1 MRSHT
6 KGSDDNMSEYIEKA
20 EKLTLPVLP
29 LREAVAFPGIPISFE
44 IGDECGRAAID
55 AANSADRLCLI
66 VCAKVTTDSEV
77 KPADLYRT
85 GTVARLRQTAKTSGG
100 VRIICEGLSRAT
112 VTEYRKTGKLIDA
125 DALSRT
131 VEIADNGGIKGEA
144 YMREALDIFDKIV
157 GFMPNVTS
165 DIKLAAHGVTSP
177 GLLADFIAS
186 AVLVK
191 YTDKQEVLD
200 EYEPLAR
207 IFKLIRILNR
217 ECELLECEQDIHRK
231 VRDNIARSQRDYY
244 LREQM
249 KVIEDELGG
258 GDDPDDYAEK
268 INKAHLPDKVREK
281 LLKENERLS
290 RTPFGSAEATVL
302 RSYLDTCLEIPWNT
316 RTRDR
321 VNVAAAKKI
330 LDADHEWLDK
340 VKTRILEFLAV
351 KQLNPDLKNQIIC
364 LVGPPGTGKTS
375 IAASVAHAMNR
386 KYVRVSLGGVRDEAD
401 IRGHRKTYV
410 AAMPGRIIDALI
422 KAKVKNPLI
431 LLDEVDKLTSDAHG
445 DPASALLE
453 VLDPEQNKTFRDHFV
468 ELPFDLSEC
477 LFITTANTLETV
489 PRPLIDRMEVIELS
503 SYTRR
508 EKLAIAKDHLI
519 PKQIKRHGLTRRTLR
534 LTDEAI
540 YEVIDCYTRE
550 AGVRNLERTI
560 AELCRKAAKKIVDS
574 DGKLKSVT
582 IDKGDVASYLG
593 ARKIMPEKI
602 DDEDLVGV
610 VNGLAY
616 TEDGGDML
624 KVEAAVLDGTG
635 KLELTGKLG
644 DVMKESAETALSYV
658 RQVAR
663 EYGIPT
669 DFYKTKDIHIH
680 VPEGAVP
687 KDGPSAGVTMVT
699 ALVSALAHIPVAHDV
714 AMTGEVTLT
723 GRVLPIGGLREK
735 TMAAYAAGVGTVL
748 IPKANTGDLDEIDPE
763 ARAALRFI
771 PISNV
776 REVLDNALRRN
787 AVPITV
793 NDTAKK
799 STGETLVVIPPLCE
813 RPVQGVT
820 ADGAQ
825 SQ

>member
-1 MRSHT
+1 
-6 KGSDDNMSEYIEKA
+6 MSEYIEKA

-44 IGDECGRAAID
+44 INDDIGRAAVD

-66 VCAKVTTDSEV
+66 VCAKNTSDSEV
-77 KPADLYRT
+77 KASDLYRV
-85 GTVARLRQTAKTSGG
+85 GTVARLRQTAKSSSG

-112 VTEYRKTGKLIDA
+112 VSEYRKTGKLIEA

-131 VEIADNGGIKGEA
+131 VELADDGGMRGEA
-144 YMREALDIFDKIV
+144 YVREALEIFDKIV
-157 GFMPNVTS
+157 GYIPSVTT
-165 DIKLAAHGVTSP
+165 DIKLAAHGIKSP
-177 GLLADFIAS
+177 SLLADFIAS
-186 AVLVK
+186 SILVK
-191 YTDKQEVLD
+191 YTHKQEVL
-200 EYEPLAR
+200 EEFEPLPR
-207 IFKLIRILNR
+207 IFKLIRILND
-217 ECELLECEQDIHRK
+217 ECDLLECEQDIHRK
-231 VRDNIARSQRDYY
+231 VREGIARNQRDYY

-258 GDDPDDYAEK
+258 GEDPDDYAER
-268 INKAHLPDKVREK
+268 IQKAKLPDEVREK

-302 RSYLDTCLEIPWNT
+302 RSYLDTCLEIPWNAS
-316 RTRDR
+316 TRDR
-321 VNVAAAKKI
+321 VSVSTAQKV
-330 LDADHEWLDK
+330 LDADHEGLDK

-375 IAASVAHAMNR
+375 VAASIAHAMNR

-431 LLDEVDKLTSDAHG
+431 LLDEVDKLTADAHG

-453 VLDPEQNKTFRDHFV
+453 VLDPEQNKSFRDHFV

-508 EKLAIAKDHLI
+508 EKLAIAKNHLI
-519 PKQIKRHGLTRRTLR
+519 PKQLKRHGLNRRALK

-550 AGVRNLERTI
+550 AGVRNLERTV
-560 AELCRKAAKKIVDS
+560 AELCRKAAKRMVDS
-574 DGKLKSVT
+574 EGKLKSIT
-582 IDKGDVASYLG
+582 IDKNDVASYLG
-593 ARKIMPEKI
+593 ARKLTPEKI

-616 TEDGGDML
+616 TEDGGDLL
-624 KVEAAVLDGTG
+624 KIEAAVLDGTG

-644 DVMKESAETALSYV
+644 DVMKESAEAALSFV
-658 RQVAR
+658 RQVAP
-663 EYGIPT
+663 EYGINT

-687 KDGPSAGVTMVT
+687 KDGPSAGVTLTT
-699 ALVSALAHIPVAHDV
+699 ALVSALSGTPVRRDV
-714 AMTGEVTLT
+714 AMTGEITLR
-723 GRVLPIGGLREK
+723 GKVLAIGGLKEK
-735 TMAAYAAGVGTVL
+735 TMAAYRAGITTVCIPKDNVPDIEEIDEKVKENIKFVPAEDISTVL
-748 IPKANTGDLDEIDPE
+748 ETALVLPNCSVKTKTDKELSPKAVKKTEIKKKP
-763 ARAALRFI
+763 
-771 PISNV
+771 
-776 REVLDNALRRN
+776 VLNA
-787 AVPITV
+787 
-793 NDTAKK
+793 
-799 STGETLVVIPPLCE
+799 
-813 RPVQGVT
+813 
-820 ADGAQ
+820 
-825 SQ
+825 

>member
-1 MRSHT
+1 
-6 KGSDDNMSEYIEKA
+6 MSEYIEKA

-44 IGDECGRAAID
+44 INDDIGRAAVD

-66 VCAKVTTDSEV
+66 VCAKNTSDSEV
-77 KPADLYRT
+77 KASDLYRV
-85 GTVARLRQTAKTSGG
+85 GTVARLRQTAKSSSG

-112 VTEYRKTGKLIDA
+112 VSEYRKTGKLIEA

-131 VEIADNGGIKGEA
+131 VELADDGGIRGEA
-144 YMREALDIFDKIV
+144 YVREALEIFDKIV
-157 GFMPNVTS
+157 GYIPSVTT
-165 DIKLAAHGVTSP
+165 DIKLAAHGIKSP
-177 GLLADFIAS
+177 SLLADFIAS
-186 AVLVK
+186 SILVK
-191 YTDKQEVLD
+191 YTHKQEVL
-200 EYEPLAR
+200 EEFEPLPR
-207 IFKLIRILNR
+207 IFKLIRILND
-217 ECELLECEQDIHRK
+217 ECDLLECEQDIHRK
-231 VRDNIARSQRDYY
+231 VREGIARNQRDYY

-258 GDDPDDYAEK
+258 GEDPDDYAER
-268 INKAHLPDKVREK
+268 IQKAKLPDEVREK

-302 RSYLDTCLEIPWNT
+302 RSYLDTCLEIPWNA

-321 VNVAAAKKI
+321 VSVSAAQKV
-330 LDADHEWLDK
+330 LDADHEGLDK

-375 IAASVAHAMNR
+375 VAASIAHAMNR

-431 LLDEVDKLTSDAHG
+431 LLDEVDKLTADAHG

-453 VLDPEQNKTFRDHFV
+453 VLDPEQNKSFRDHFV

-508 EKLAIAKDHLI
+508 EKLAIAKNHLI
-519 PKQIKRHGLTRRTLR
+519 PKQLKRHGLNRRALK

-550 AGVRNLERTI
+550 AGVRNLERTV
-560 AELCRKAAKKIVDS
+560 AELCRKAAKRMVDS
-574 DGKLKSVT
+574 EGKLKSIT
-582 IDKGDVASYLG
+582 IDKNDVASYLG
-593 ARKIMPEKI
+593 ARKLMPEKI

-616 TEDGGDML
+616 TEDGGDLL
-624 KVEAAVLDGTG
+624 KIEAAVLDGTG

-644 DVMKESAETALSYV
+644 DVMKESAEAALSFV
-658 RQVAR
+658 RQVAP
-663 EYGIPT
+663 EYGINT

-699 ALVSALAHIPVAHDV
+699 ALVSALSKTPVAHDI

-735 TMAAYAAGVGTVL
+735 TMAAYSAGVHTVL
-748 IPKANTGDLDEIDPE
+748 IPKANVGDLDEIDPE
-763 ARAALRFI
+763 ARAALEFI
-771 PISNV
+771 PVSNV
-776 REVLDNALRRN
+776 KEVLGNALVRPMP
-787 AVPITV
+787 AVEPAKTV
-793 NDTAKK
+793 IGATIPA
-799 STGETLVVIPPLCE
+799 SATPAVVITTINEHPM
-813 RPVQGVT
+813 QGVN
-820 ADGAQ
+820 ADGA
-825 SQ
+825 

>member
-1 MRSHT
+1 
-6 KGSDDNMSEYIEKA
+6 MSEYIEKA

-44 IGDECGRAAID
+44 INDDIGRAAVD

-66 VCAKVTTDSEV
+66 VCAKNTSDSEV
-77 KPADLYRT
+77 KASDLYRV
-85 GTVARLRQTAKTSGG
+85 GTVARLRQTAKSSSG

-112 VTEYRKTGKLIDA
+112 VSEYRKTGKLIEA

-131 VEIADNGGIKGEA
+131 VELADDGGIRGEA
-144 YMREALDIFDKIV
+144 YVREALEIFDKIV
-157 GFMPNVTS
+157 GYIPSVTT
-165 DIKLAAHGVTSP
+165 DIKLAAHGIKSP
-177 GLLADFIAS
+177 SLLADFIAS
-186 AVLVK
+186 SILVK
-191 YTDKQEVLD
+191 YTHKQEVL
-200 EYEPLAR
+200 EEFEPLPR
-207 IFKLIRILNR
+207 IFKLIRILND
-217 ECELLECEQDIHRK
+217 ECDLLECEQDIHRK
-231 VRDNIARSQRDYY
+231 VREGIARNQRDYY

-258 GDDPDDYAEK
+258 GEDPDDYAER
-268 INKAHLPDKVREK
+268 IQKAKLPDEVREK

-302 RSYLDTCLEIPWNT
+302 RSYLDTCLEIPWNA

-321 VNVAAAKKI
+321 VSVSAAQKV
-330 LDADHEWLDK
+330 LDADHEGLDK

-375 IAASVAHAMNR
+375 VAASIAHAMNR

-431 LLDEVDKLTSDAHG
+431 LLDEVDKLTADAHG

-453 VLDPEQNKTFRDHFV
+453 VLDPEQNKSFRDHFV

-508 EKLAIAKDHLI
+508 EKLAIAKNHLI
-519 PKQIKRHGLTRRTLR
+519 PKQLKRHGLNRRALK

-550 AGVRNLERTI
+550 AGVRNLERTV
-560 AELCRKAAKKIVDS
+560 AELCRKAAKRMVDS
-574 DGKLKSVT
+574 EGKLRSIT
-582 IDKGDVASYLG
+582 IDKNDVASYLG
-593 ARKIMPEKI
+593 ARKLTPEKI

-616 TEDGGDML
+616 TEDGGDLL
-624 KVEAAVLDGTG
+624 KIEAAVLDGTG

-644 DVMKESAETALSYV
+644 DVMKESAEAALSFV
-658 RQVAR
+658 RQVAP
-663 EYGIPT
+663 EYGINT

-699 ALVSALAHIPVAHDV
+699 ALVSALSKTPVAHDI

-735 TMAAYAAGVGTVL
+735 TMAAYSAGVHTVL
-748 IPKANTGDLDEIDPE
+748 IPKANVGDLDEIDPE
-763 ARAALRFI
+763 ARAALEFI
-771 PISNV
+771 PVSNV
-776 REVLDNALRRN
+776 KEVLGNALVRPLP
-787 AVPITV
+787 AVEPAKTV
-793 NDTAKK
+793 IGATIPA
-799 STGETLVVIPPLCE
+799 SATPAVVITTINEHPM
-813 RPVQGVT
+813 QGVN
-820 ADGAQ
+820 ADGA
-825 SQ
+825 

>member
-1 MRSHT
+1 MP
-6 KGSDDNMSEYIEKA
+6 EYIEKA

-44 IGDECGRAAID
+44 VTDEAALACID
-55 AANSADRLCLI
+55 AANAADRLCLI
-66 VCAKVTTDSEV
+66 VCVKKTGDGEITPGGLYKV
-77 KPADLYRT
+77 
-85 GTVARLRQTAKTSGG
+85 GTVARLRQTARSGG
-100 VRIICEGLSRAT
+100 TVRVICEGTSRAK

-125 DALSRT
+125 DVLARSVDL
-131 VEIADNGGIKGEA
+131 ADNGGIHGEA
-144 YMREALDIFDKIV
+144 YIREAIEVFDKIV
-157 GFMPNVTS
+157 DLMPNVTN
-165 DIKLAAHGVTSP
+165 DVKLTAHGIESP
-177 GLLADFIAS
+177 ALLADFIAS

-191 YTDKQEVLD
+191 YTDKQAILD
-200 EYEPLAR
+200 EFDPFAR
-207 IFKLIRILNR
+207 IHRLIGILNR
-217 ECELLECEQDIHRK
+217 ECELLECEQKIHQR
-231 VRDNIARSQRDYY
+231 VRENISRNQRDYY

-249 KVIEDELGG
+249 RVIEDELGG
-258 GDDPDDYAEK
+258 GDDPDDYADRIER
-268 INKAHLPDKVREK
+268 AHLPDEVKEK
-281 LLKENERLS
+281 LQRENERLS

-302 RSYLDTCLEIPWNT
+302 RSYLDTCLDIPWNAK
-316 RTRDR
+316 TRDR
-321 VNVAAAKKI
+321 VNVDAAKKI
-330 LDADHEWLDK
+330 LDADHEGLDK

-351 KQLNPDLKNQIIC
+351 KQLNPELKNQIIC

-375 IAASVAHAMNR
+375 VAASIAHAMNR

-410 AAMPGRIIDALI
+410 AAMPGRIIDAVI
-422 KAKVKNPLI
+422 KAGVRNPLI

-453 VLDPEQNKTFRDHFV
+453 VLDPEQNKSFRDHFV

-477 LFITTANTLETV
+477 LFITTANTLDTV

-508 EKLAIAKDHLI
+508 EKLAITRDHLI
-519 PKQIKRHGLTRRTLR
+519 PKQLRRHGLTKRQLK

-560 AELCRKAAKKIVDS
+560 AELCRKAAKRIVDS
-574 DGKLKSVT
+574 DGKVKSVSLDRAD
-582 IDKGDVASYLG
+582 IGEFLG
-593 ARKIMPEKI
+593 ARKLIPEHI

-616 TEDGGDML
+616 TEDGGDLL

-644 DVMKESAETALSYV
+644 DVMKESAETALSFV
-658 RQVAR
+658 RRVSSD
-663 EYGIPT
+663 YGISS

-699 ALVSALAHIPVAHDV
+699 ALVSALSGTPVANDV

-735 TMAAYAAGVGTVL
+735 TMAAYAAGVHTVL
-748 IPKANTGDLDEIDPE
+748 IPKANLGDLDEIDPE
-763 ARAALRFI
+763 ARAALKFI
-771 PISNV
+771 PVSNV
-776 REVLDNALRRN
+776 KEVLDRALRS
-787 AVPITV
+787 PLTTV
-793 NDTAKK
+793 GGIGVHSADLTTAKQA
-799 STGETLVVIPPLCE
+799 TAMPIPPSNENPCK
-813 RPVQGVT
+813 GAT
-820 ADGAQ
+820 IDAAQ
-825 SQ
+825 S

>member
-1 MRSHT
+1 MP
-6 KGSDDNMSEYIEKA
+6 EYIEKA
-20 EKLTLPVLP
+20 EKLTLPVIP
-29 LREAVAFPGIPISFE
+29 LREAVAFPGIPISFD
-44 IGDECGRAAID
+44 INDEVSNAAID
-55 AANSADRLCLI
+55 AANTGSRLCLI
-66 VCAKVTTDSEV
+66 VCAKKTSDDEI
-77 KPADLYRT
+77 KGAGLYNV
-85 GTVARLRQTAKTSGG
+85 GTVARLRQTAKSGNTIR
-100 VRIICEGLSRAT
+100 VICEGLSRAK
-112 VTEYRKTGKLIDA
+112 VSEYRQTGKLIEA
-125 DALSRT
+125 DVLSRT
-131 VEIADNGGIKGEA
+131 VELTDDGGIRGEA
-144 YMREALDIFDKIV
+144 FVREALDIFDKIV
-157 GFMPNVTS
+157 GYMPNVTS
-165 DIKLAAHGVTSP
+165 DIKLAAHGITAP

-191 YTDKQEVLD
+191 YTDKQDVL
-200 EYEPLAR
+200 EEFEPLQR
-207 IFKLIRILNR
+207 MFKLIKILNR
-217 ECELLECEQDIHRK
+217 ECELLECEQNIHRR
-231 VRDNIARSQRDYY
+231 VRDSISRNQRDYY

-258 GDDPDDYAEK
+258 GEDPDDYAER
-268 INKAHLPDKVREK
+268 INKAHLPAEVQEK

-302 RSYLDTCLEIPWNT
+302 RSYLDICLDIPWNA

-321 VNVAAAKKI
+321 VNVEAAKKV
-330 LDADHEWLDK
+330 LDADHEGLEK
-340 VKTRILEFLAV
+340 IKTRILEFLAV
-351 KQLNPDLKNQIIC
+351 KQLNPELKNQIIC

-375 IAASVAHAMNR
+375 VAASIAHAMNR

-431 LLDEVDKLTSDAHG
+431 LLDEIDKLTADAHG
-445 DPASALLE
+445 DPSSALLE

-503 SYTRR
+503 GYTRR
-508 EKLAIAKDHLI
+508 EKLAIAKNHLI
-519 PKQIKRHGLTRRTLR
+519 PKQLKRHGLTRRSLK
-534 LTDEAI
+534 LTDEALFEI
-540 YEVIDCYTRE
+540 IDCYTRE
-550 AGVRNLERTI
+550 AGVRNLERTV
-560 AELCRKAAKKIVDS
+560 AELCRKAAKKMVDS
-574 DGKLKSVT
+574 GGALKSVT
-582 IDKGDVASYLG
+582 INKGDVASYLG
-593 ARKIMPEKI
+593 ARKLIPERI
-602 DDEDLVGV
+602 DDEDMIGV

-616 TEDGGDML
+616 TEDGGDLL

-644 DVMKESAETALSYV
+644 DVMKESAEAALSFV
-658 RQVAR
+658 RQVAPQ
-663 EYGIPT
+663 YGIGT

-699 ALVSALAHIPVAHDV
+699 ALVSALSHTPVVHDI

-735 TMAAYAAGVGTVL
+735 TMAAYAAGVHTVL
-748 IPKANTGDLDEIDPE
+748 IPKANLGDLDDIDPE

-771 PISNV
+771 PVSNV
-776 REVLDNALRRN
+776 REVLSEALRT
-787 AVPITV
+787 ADAGTATV
-793 NDTAKK
+793 KHTADTAPQ
-799 STGETLVVIPPLCE
+799 VMVIPPASGNLIH
-813 RPVQGVT
+813 GVN
-820 ADGAQ
+820 ADGA
-825 SQ
+825 

>member
-1 MRSHT
+1 
-6 KGSDDNMSEYIEKA
+6 MSEYIEKA

-44 IGDECGRAAID
+44 INDDIGRAAVD

-66 VCAKVTTDSEV
+66 VCAKNTSDSEV
-77 KPADLYRT
+77 KASDLYRV
-85 GTVARLRQTAKTSGG
+85 GTVARLRQTAKSSSG

-112 VTEYRKTGKLIDA
+112 VSEYRKTGKLIEA

-131 VEIADNGGIKGEA
+131 VELADDGGIRGEA
-144 YMREALDIFDKIV
+144 YVREALEIFDKIV
-157 GFMPNVTS
+157 GYIPSVTT
-165 DIKLAAHGVTSP
+165 DIKLAAHGIKSP
-177 GLLADFIAS
+177 SLLADFIAS
-186 AVLVK
+186 SILVK
-191 YTDKQEVLD
+191 YTHKQEVL
-200 EYEPLAR
+200 EEFEPLPR
-207 IFKLIRILNR
+207 IFKLIRILND
-217 ECELLECEQDIHRK
+217 ECDLLECEQDIHRK
-231 VRDNIARSQRDYY
+231 VREGIARNQRDYY

-258 GDDPDDYAEK
+258 GEDPDDYAER
-268 INKAHLPDKVREK
+268 IQKAKLPDEVREK

-302 RSYLDTCLEIPWNT
+302 RSYLDTCLEIPWNA

-321 VNVAAAKKI
+321 VSVSAAQKV
-330 LDADHEWLDK
+330 LDADHEGLDK

-375 IAASVAHAMNR
+375 VAASIAHAMNR

-431 LLDEVDKLTSDAHG
+431 LLDEVDKLTADAHG

-453 VLDPEQNKTFRDHFV
+453 VLDPEQNKSFRDHFV

-508 EKLAIAKDHLI
+508 EKLAIAKNHLI
-519 PKQIKRHGLTRRTLR
+519 PKQLKRHGLNRRALK

-550 AGVRNLERTI
+550 AGVRNLERTV
-560 AELCRKAAKKIVDS
+560 AELCRKAAKRMVDS
-574 DGKLKSVT
+574 EGKLKSIT
-582 IDKGDVASYLG
+582 IDKNDVASYLG
-593 ARKIMPEKI
+593 ARKLMPEKI

-616 TEDGGDML
+616 TEDGGDLL
-624 KVEAAVLDGTG
+624 KIEAAVLDGTG

-644 DVMKESAETALSYV
+644 DVMKESAEAALSFV
-658 RQVAR
+658 RQVAP
-663 EYGIPT
+663 EYGINT

-699 ALVSALAHIPVAHDV
+699 ALVSALSKTPVAHDI

-735 TMAAYAAGVGTVL
+735 TMAAYSAGVHTVL
-748 IPKANTGDLDEIDPE
+748 IPKANVGDLDEIDPE
-763 ARAALRFI
+763 ARAALEFI
-771 PISNV
+771 PVSNV
-776 REVLDNALRRN
+776 KEVLGNALVRPMP
-787 AVPITV
+787 AVEPTKTV
-793 NDTAKK
+793 IGATIPA
-799 STGETLVVIPPLCE
+799 SATPAVVITTINEHPM
-813 RPVQGVT
+813 QGVN
-820 ADGAQ
+820 ADGA
-825 SQ
+825 

>member
-1 MRSHT
+1 
-6 KGSDDNMSEYIEKA
+6 MSEYIEKA

-44 IGDECGRAAID
+44 INDDIGRAAVD

-66 VCAKVTTDSEV
+66 VCAKNTSDSEV
-77 KPADLYRT
+77 KASDLYRV
-85 GTVARLRQTAKTSGG
+85 GTVARLRQTAKSSSG

-112 VTEYRKTGKLIDA
+112 VSEYRKTGKLIEA

-131 VEIADNGGIKGEA
+131 VELADDGGMRGEA
-144 YMREALDIFDKIV
+144 YVREALEIFDKIV
-157 GFMPNVTS
+157 GYIPSVTT
-165 DIKLAAHGVTSP
+165 DIKLAAHGIKSP
-177 GLLADFIAS
+177 SLLADFIAS
-186 AVLVK
+186 SILVK
-191 YTDKQEVLD
+191 YTHKQEVL
-200 EYEPLAR
+200 EEFEPLPR
-207 IFKLIRILNR
+207 IFKLIRILND
-217 ECELLECEQDIHRK
+217 ECDLFECEQDIHRK
-231 VRDNIARSQRDYY
+231 VREGIARNQRDYY

-258 GDDPDDYAEK
+258 GEDPDDYAER
-268 INKAHLPDKVREK
+268 IQKAKLPDEVREK

-302 RSYLDTCLEIPWNT
+302 RSYLDTCLEIPWNAS
-316 RTRDR
+316 TRDR
-321 VNVAAAKKI
+321 VSVSTAQKV
-330 LDADHEWLDK
+330 LDADHEGLDK

-375 IAASVAHAMNR
+375 VAASIAHAMNR

-431 LLDEVDKLTSDAHG
+431 LLDEVDKLTADAHG

-453 VLDPEQNKTFRDHFV
+453 VLDPEQNKSFRDHFV

-508 EKLAIAKDHLI
+508 EKLAIAKNHLI
-519 PKQIKRHGLTRRTLR
+519 PKQLKRHGLNRRALK

-550 AGVRNLERTI
+550 AGVRNLERTV
-560 AELCRKAAKKIVDS
+560 AELCRKAAKRMVDS
-574 DGKLKSVT
+574 EGKLKSIT
-582 IDKGDVASYLG
+582 IDKNDVASYLG
-593 ARKIMPEKI
+593 ARKLTPEKI

-616 TEDGGDML
+616 TEDGGDLL
-624 KVEAAVLDGTG
+624 KIEAAVLDGTG

-644 DVMKESAETALSYV
+644 DVMKESAEAALSFV
-658 RQVAR
+658 RQVAP
-663 EYGIPT
+663 EYGINT

-699 ALVSALAHIPVAHDV
+699 ALVSALSKTPVAHDI

-735 TMAAYAAGVGTVL
+735 TMAAYSAGVHTVL
-748 IPKANTGDLDEIDPE
+748 IPKANVGDLDEIDPE
-763 ARAALRFI
+763 ARAALEFI
-771 PISNV
+771 PVSNV
-776 REVLDNALRRN
+776 KEVLGNALVRPMP
-787 AVPITV
+787 AVEP
-793 NDTAKK
+793 AKPVIGA
-799 STGETLVVIPPLCE
+799 SIPASATPAVVITTINEHPM
-813 RPVQGVT
+813 QGVN
-820 ADGAQ
+820 ADGA
-825 SQ
+825 

>member
-1 MRSHT
+1 
-6 KGSDDNMSEYIEKA
+6 MSEYIEKA

-44 IGDECGRAAID
+44 INDDIGRAAVD

-66 VCAKVTTDSEV
+66 VCAKNTSDSEV
-77 KPADLYRT
+77 KASDLYRV
-85 GTVARLRQTAKTSGG
+85 GTVARLRQTAKSSSG

-112 VTEYRKTGKLIDA
+112 VSEYRKTGKLIEA

-131 VEIADNGGIKGEA
+131 VELADDGGIRGEA
-144 YMREALDIFDKIV
+144 YVREALEIFDKIV
-157 GFMPNVTS
+157 GYIPSVTT
-165 DIKLAAHGVTSP
+165 DIKLAAHGIKSP
-177 GLLADFIAS
+177 SLLADFIAS
-186 AVLVK
+186 SILVK
-191 YTDKQEVLD
+191 YTHKQEVL
-200 EYEPLAR
+200 EEFEPLPR
-207 IFKLIRILNR
+207 IFKLIRILND
-217 ECELLECEQDIHRK
+217 ECDLLECEQDIHRK
-231 VRDNIARSQRDYY
+231 VREGIARNQRDYY

-258 GDDPDDYAEK
+258 GEDPDDYAER
-268 INKAHLPDKVREK
+268 IQKAKLPDEVREK

-302 RSYLDTCLEIPWNT
+302 RSYLDTCLEIPWNA

-321 VNVAAAKKI
+321 VSVSAAQKV
-330 LDADHEWLDK
+330 LDADHEGLDK

-375 IAASVAHAMNR
+375 VAASIAHAMNR

-431 LLDEVDKLTSDAHG
+431 LLDEVDKLTADAHG

-453 VLDPEQNKTFRDHFV
+453 VLDPEQNKSFRDHFV

-508 EKLAIAKDHLI
+508 EKLAIAKNHLI
-519 PKQIKRHGLTRRTLR
+519 PKQLKRHGLNRRALK

-550 AGVRNLERTI
+550 AGVRNLERTV
-560 AELCRKAAKKIVDS
+560 AELCRKAAKRMVDS
-574 DGKLKSVT
+574 EGKLRSIT
-582 IDKGDVASYLG
+582 IDKNDVASYLG
-593 ARKIMPEKI
+593 ARKLMPEKI

-616 TEDGGDML
+616 TEDGGDLL
-624 KVEAAVLDGTG
+624 KIEAAVLDGTG

-644 DVMKESAETALSYV
+644 DVMKESAEAALSFV
-658 RQVAR
+658 RQVAP
-663 EYGIPT
+663 EYGINT

-699 ALVSALAHIPVAHDV
+699 ALVSALSKTPVAHDI

-735 TMAAYAAGVGTVL
+735 TMAAYSAGVHTVL
-748 IPKANTGDLDEIDPE
+748 IPKANVGDLDEIDPE
-763 ARAALRFI
+763 ARAALEFI
-771 PISNV
+771 PVSNV
-776 REVLDNALRRN
+776 KEVLGNALVRPMP
-787 AVPITV
+787 AVEPAKTV
-793 NDTAKK
+793 IGATIPA
-799 STGETLVVIPPLCE
+799 SATPAVVITTINEHPM
-813 RPVQGVT
+813 QGVN
-820 ADGAQ
+820 ADGA
-825 SQ
+825 

>member
-1 MRSHT
+1 
-6 KGSDDNMSEYIEKA
+6 MSEYIEKA

-44 IGDECGRAAID
+44 INDDIGRAAVD

-66 VCAKVTTDSEV
+66 VCAKNTSDSEV
-77 KPADLYRT
+77 KASDLYRV
-85 GTVARLRQTAKTSGG
+85 GTVARLRQTAKSSSG

-112 VTEYRKTGKLIDA
+112 VSEYRKTGKLIEA

-131 VEIADNGGIKGEA
+131 VELADDGGMRGEA
-144 YMREALDIFDKIV
+144 YVREALEIFDKIV
-157 GFMPNVTS
+157 GYIPSVTT
-165 DIKLAAHGVTSP
+165 DIKLAAHGIKSP
-177 GLLADFIAS
+177 SLLADFIAS
-186 AVLVK
+186 SILVK
-191 YTDKQEVLD
+191 YTHKQEVL
-200 EYEPLAR
+200 EEFEPLPR
-207 IFKLIRILNR
+207 IFKLIRILND
-217 ECELLECEQDIHRK
+217 ECDLLECEQDIHRK
-231 VRDNIARSQRDYY
+231 VREGIARNQRDYY

-258 GDDPDDYAEK
+258 GEDPDDYAER
-268 INKAHLPDKVREK
+268 IQKAKLPDEVREK

-302 RSYLDTCLEIPWNT
+302 RSYLDTCLEIPWNAS
-316 RTRDR
+316 TRDR
-321 VNVAAAKKI
+321 VSVSTAQKV
-330 LDADHEWLDK
+330 LDADHEGLDK

-375 IAASVAHAMNR
+375 VAASIAHAMNR

-431 LLDEVDKLTSDAHG
+431 LLDEVDKLTADAHG

-453 VLDPEQNKTFRDHFV
+453 VLDPEQNKSFRDHFV

-508 EKLAIAKDHLI
+508 EKLAIAKNHLI
-519 PKQIKRHGLTRRTLR
+519 PKQLKRHGLNRRALK

-550 AGVRNLERTI
+550 AGVRNLERTV
-560 AELCRKAAKKIVDS
+560 AELCRKAAKRMVDS
-574 DGKLKSVT
+574 EGKLKSIT
-582 IDKGDVASYLG
+582 IDKNDVASYLG
-593 ARKIMPEKI
+593 ARKLTPEKI

-616 TEDGGDML
+616 TEDGGDLL
-624 KVEAAVLDGTG
+624 KIEAAVLDGTG

-644 DVMKESAETALSYV
+644 DVMKESAEAALSFV
-658 RQVAR
+658 RQVAP
-663 EYGIPT
+663 EYGINT

-699 ALVSALAHIPVAHDV
+699 ALVSALSNTPVAHDI

-735 TMAAYAAGVGTVL
+735 TMAAYSAGVHTVL
-748 IPKANTGDLDEIDPE
+748 IPKANVGDLDEIDPE
-763 ARAALRFI
+763 ARAALEFI
-771 PISNV
+771 PVSNV
-776 REVLDNALRRN
+776 KEVLGNALVRPMP
-787 AVPITV
+787 AVEP
-793 NDTAKK
+793 AKPVIGA
-799 STGETLVVIPPLCE
+799 SIPASATPAVVITTINEHPM
-813 RPVQGVT
+813 QGVN
-820 ADGAQ
+820 ADGA
-825 SQ
+825 

>member
-1 MRSHT
+1 MP
-6 KGSDDNMSEYIEKA
+6 EYIEKA

-44 IGDECGRAAID
+44 VTDEAALACID
-55 AANSADRLCLI
+55 AANAADRLCLI
-66 VCAKVTTDSEV
+66 VCVKKTGDGEITPGGLYKV
-77 KPADLYRT
+77 
-85 GTVARLRQTAKTSGG
+85 GTVARLRQTARSGG
-100 VRIICEGLSRAT
+100 TVRVICEGTSRAK

-125 DALSRT
+125 DALARS
-131 VEIADNGGIKGEA
+131 VDLADNGGIHGEA
-144 YMREALDIFDKIV
+144 YIREAIEVFDKIV
-157 GFMPNVTS
+157 DLMPNVTS
-165 DIKLAAHGVTSP
+165 DVKLTAHGIESP
-177 GLLADFIAS
+177 ALLADFIAS

-191 YTDKQEVLD
+191 YTDKQAILD
-200 EYEPLAR
+200 EFDPFAR
-207 IFKLIRILNR
+207 IHRLIGILNR
-217 ECELLECEQDIHRK
+217 ECELLECEQKIHQR
-231 VRDNIARSQRDYY
+231 VRENISRNQRDYY

-249 KVIEDELGG
+249 RVIEDELGG
-258 GDDPDDYAEK
+258 GEDPDDYADRIER
-268 INKAHLPDKVREK
+268 AHLPDEVKEK
-281 LLKENERLS
+281 LQRENERLS

-302 RSYLDTCLEIPWNT
+302 RSYLDTCLDIPWNAK
-316 RTRDR
+316 TRDR
-321 VNVAAAKKI
+321 VNVDAAKKI
-330 LDADHEWLDK
+330 LDADHEGLDK

-351 KQLNPDLKNQIIC
+351 KQLNPELKNQIIC

-375 IAASVAHAMNR
+375 VAASIAHAMNR

-410 AAMPGRIIDALI
+410 AAMPGRIIDAVI
-422 KAKVKNPLI
+422 KAGVRNPLI

-453 VLDPEQNKTFRDHFV
+453 VLDPEQNKSFRDHFV

-477 LFITTANTLETV
+477 LFITTANTLDTV

-508 EKLAIAKDHLI
+508 EKLAITRDHLI
-519 PKQIKRHGLTRRTLR
+519 PKQLRRHGLTKRQLK

-560 AELCRKAAKKIVDS
+560 AELCRKAAKRIVDS
-574 DGKLKSVT
+574 DGKVKSVSLDRAD
-582 IDKGDVASYLG
+582 IGEFLG
-593 ARKIMPEKI
+593 ARKLIPEHI

-616 TEDGGDML
+616 TEDGGDLL

-644 DVMKESAETALSYV
+644 DVMKESAETALSFV
-658 RQVAR
+658 RRVSSD
-663 EYGIPT
+663 YGISS

-699 ALVSALAHIPVAHDV
+699 ALVSALSDTPVANDV

-735 TMAAYAAGVGTVL
+735 TMAAYAAGVHTVL
-748 IPKANTGDLDEIDPE
+748 IPKANLGDLDEIDPE
-763 ARAALRFI
+763 ARAALKFI
-771 PISNV
+771 PVSNV
-776 REVLDNALRRN
+776 KEVLDRALRS
-787 AVPITV
+787 PLTTV
-793 NDTAKK
+793 GGIGLHTGVAIDTKQTTAMP
-799 STGETLVVIPPLCE
+799 IPPSNENPCK
-813 RPVQGVT
+813 GAT
-820 ADGAQ
+820 IDAAQ
-825 SQ
+825 S

>member
-1 MRSHT
+1 
-6 KGSDDNMSEYIEKA
+6 MSEYIEKA

-44 IGDECGRAAID
+44 INDDIGRAAVD

-66 VCAKVTTDSEV
+66 VCAKNTSDSEV
-77 KPADLYRT
+77 KASDLYRV
-85 GTVARLRQTAKTSGG
+85 GTVARLRQTAKSSSG

-112 VTEYRKTGKLIDA
+112 VSEYRKTGKLIEA

-131 VEIADNGGIKGEA
+131 VELADDGGIRGEA
-144 YMREALDIFDKIV
+144 YVREALEIFDKIV
-157 GFMPNVTS
+157 GYIPSVTT
-165 DIKLAAHGVTSP
+165 DIKLAAHGIKSP
-177 GLLADFIAS
+177 SLLADFIAS
-186 AVLVK
+186 SILVK
-191 YTDKQEVLD
+191 YTHKQEVL
-200 EYEPLAR
+200 EEFEPLPR
-207 IFKLIRILNR
+207 IFKLIRILND
-217 ECELLECEQDIHRK
+217 ECDLLECEQDIHRK
-231 VRDNIARSQRDYY
+231 VREGIARNQRDYY

-258 GDDPDDYAEK
+258 GEDPDDYAER
-268 INKAHLPDKVREK
+268 IQKAKLPDEVREK

-302 RSYLDTCLEIPWNT
+302 RSYLDTCLEIPWNA

-321 VNVAAAKKI
+321 VSVSAAQKV
-330 LDADHEWLDK
+330 LDADHEGLDK

-375 IAASVAHAMNR
+375 VAASIAHAMNR

-431 LLDEVDKLTSDAHG
+431 LLDEVDKLTADAHG

-453 VLDPEQNKTFRDHFV
+453 VLDPEQNKSFRDHFV

-508 EKLAIAKDHLI
+508 EKLAIAKNHLI
-519 PKQIKRHGLTRRTLR
+519 PKQLKRHGLNRRALK

-550 AGVRNLERTI
+550 AGVRNLERTV
-560 AELCRKAAKKIVDS
+560 AELCRKAAKRMVDS
-574 DGKLKSVT
+574 EGKLKSIT
-582 IDKGDVASYLG
+582 IDKNDVASYLG
-593 ARKIMPEKI
+593 ARKLMPEKI

-616 TEDGGDML
+616 TEDGGDLL
-624 KVEAAVLDGTG
+624 KIEAAVLDGTG

-644 DVMKESAETALSYV
+644 DVMKESAEAALSFV
-658 RQVAR
+658 RQVAP
-663 EYGIPT
+663 EYGINT

-699 ALVSALAHIPVAHDV
+699 ALVSALSKTPVAHDI

-735 TMAAYAAGVGTVL
+735 TMAAYSAGVHTVL
-748 IPKANTGDLDEIDPE
+748 IPKANVGDLDEIDPE
-763 ARAALRFI
+763 ARAALEFI
-771 PISNV
+771 PVSNV
-776 REVLDNALRRN
+776 KEVLGNALVRPIP
-787 AVPITV
+787 AVEPAKTV
-793 NDTAKK
+793 IGATIPA
-799 STGETLVVIPPLCE
+799 SATPAVVITTINEHPM
-813 RPVQGVT
+813 QGVN
-820 ADGAQ
+820 ADGA
-825 SQ
+825 

>member
-1 MRSHT
+1 
-6 KGSDDNMSEYIEKA
+6 MSEYIEKA

-44 IGDECGRAAID
+44 INDDIGRAAVD

-66 VCAKVTTDSEV
+66 VCAKNTSDSEV
-77 KPADLYRT
+77 KASDLYRV
-85 GTVARLRQTAKTSGG
+85 GTVARLRQTAKSSSG

-112 VTEYRKTGKLIDA
+112 VSEYRKTGKLIEA

-131 VEIADNGGIKGEA
+131 VELADDGGIRGEA
-144 YMREALDIFDKIV
+144 YVREALEIFDKIV
-157 GFMPNVTS
+157 GYIPSVTT
-165 DIKLAAHGVTSP
+165 DIKLAAHGIKSP
-177 GLLADFIAS
+177 SLLADFIAS
-186 AVLVK
+186 SILVK
-191 YTDKQEVLD
+191 YTHKQEVL
-200 EYEPLAR
+200 EEFEPLPR
-207 IFKLIRILNR
+207 IFKLIRILND
-217 ECELLECEQDIHRK
+217 ECDLLECEQDIHRK
-231 VRDNIARSQRDYY
+231 VREGIARNQRDYY

-258 GDDPDDYAEK
+258 GEDPDDYAER
-268 INKAHLPDKVREK
+268 IQKAKLPDEVREK

-302 RSYLDTCLEIPWNT
+302 RSYLDTCLEIPWNA

-321 VNVAAAKKI
+321 VSVSAAQKV
-330 LDADHEWLDK
+330 LDADHEGLDK

-375 IAASVAHAMNR
+375 VAASIAHAMNR

-431 LLDEVDKLTSDAHG
+431 LLDEVDKLTADAHG

-453 VLDPEQNKTFRDHFV
+453 VLDPEQNKSFRDHFV

-508 EKLAIAKDHLI
+508 EKLAIAKNHLI
-519 PKQIKRHGLTRRTLR
+519 PKQLKRHGLNRRALK

-550 AGVRNLERTI
+550 AGVRNLERTV
-560 AELCRKAAKKIVDS
+560 AELCRKAAKRMVDS
-574 DGKLKSVT
+574 EGKLRSIT
-582 IDKGDVASYLG
+582 IDKNDVASYLG
-593 ARKIMPEKI
+593 ARKLMPEKI

-616 TEDGGDML
+616 TEDGGDLL
-624 KVEAAVLDGTG
+624 KIEAAVLDGTG

-644 DVMKESAETALSYV
+644 DVMKESAEAALSFV
-658 RQVAR
+658 RQVAP
-663 EYGIPT
+663 EYGINT

-699 ALVSALAHIPVAHDV
+699 ALVSALSKTPVAHDI

-735 TMAAYAAGVGTVL
+735 TMAAYSAGVHTVL
-748 IPKANTGDLDEIDPE
+748 IPKANVGDLDEIDPE
-763 ARAALRFI
+763 ARAALEFI
-771 PISNV
+771 PVSNV
-776 REVLDNALRRN
+776 KEVLGNALVRPLP
-787 AVPITV
+787 AVEPAKTV
-793 NDTAKK
+793 IGATIPA
-799 STGETLVVIPPLCE
+799 SATPAVVITTINEHPM
-813 RPVQGVT
+813 QGVN
-820 ADGAQ
+820 ADGA
-825 SQ
+825 

>member
-1 MRSHT
+1 
-6 KGSDDNMSEYIEKA
+6 MSEYIEKA

-44 IGDECGRAAID
+44 INDDIGRAAVD

-66 VCAKVTTDSEV
+66 VCAKNTSDSEV
-77 KPADLYRT
+77 KASDLYRV
-85 GTVARLRQTAKTSGG
+85 GTVARLRQTAKSSSG

-112 VTEYRKTGKLIDA
+112 VSEYRKTGKLIEA

-131 VEIADNGGIKGEA
+131 VELADDGGIRGEA
-144 YMREALDIFDKIV
+144 YVREALEIFDKIV
-157 GFMPNVTS
+157 GYIPSVTT
-165 DIKLAAHGVTSP
+165 DIKLAAHGIKSP
-177 GLLADFIAS
+177 SLLADFIAS
-186 AVLVK
+186 SILVK
-191 YTDKQEVLD
+191 YTHKQEVL
-200 EYEPLAR
+200 EEFEPLPR
-207 IFKLIRILNR
+207 IFKLIRILND
-217 ECELLECEQDIHRK
+217 ECDLLECEQDIHRK
-231 VRDNIARSQRDYY
+231 VREGIARNQRDYY

-258 GDDPDDYAEK
+258 GEDPDDYAER
-268 INKAHLPDKVREK
+268 IQKAKLPDEVREK

-302 RSYLDTCLEIPWNT
+302 RSYLDTCLEIPWNA

-321 VNVAAAKKI
+321 VSVSAAQKV
-330 LDADHEWLDK
+330 LDADHEGLDK

-375 IAASVAHAMNR
+375 VAASIAHAMNR

-431 LLDEVDKLTSDAHG
+431 LLDEVDKLTADAHG

-453 VLDPEQNKTFRDHFV
+453 VLDPEQNKSFRDHFV

-508 EKLAIAKDHLI
+508 EKLAIAKNHLI
-519 PKQIKRHGLTRRTLR
+519 PKQLKRHGLNRRALK

-550 AGVRNLERTI
+550 AGVRNLERTV
-560 AELCRKAAKKIVDS
+560 AELCRKAAKRMVDS
-574 DGKLKSVT
+574 EGKLKSIT
-582 IDKGDVASYLG
+582 IDKNDVASYLG
-593 ARKIMPEKI
+593 ARKLMPEKI

-616 TEDGGDML
+616 TEDGGDLL
-624 KVEAAVLDGTG
+624 KIEAAVLDGTG

-644 DVMKESAETALSYV
+644 DVMKESAEAALSFV
-658 RQVAR
+658 RQVAP
-663 EYGIPT
+663 EYGINT

-699 ALVSALAHIPVAHDV
+699 ALVSALSKTPVAHDI

-735 TMAAYAAGVGTVL
+735 TMAAYSAGVHTVL
-748 IPKANTGDLDEIDPE
+748 IPKANVGDLDEIDPE
-763 ARAALRFI
+763 ARAALEFI
-771 PISNV
+771 PVSNV
-776 REVLDNALRRN
+776 KEVLGNALVRPMP
-787 AVPITV
+787 AVEP
-793 NDTAKK
+793 AKNVIGATIPA
-799 STGETLVVIPPLCE
+799 SATPAVVITTINEHPM
-813 RPVQGVT
+813 QGVN
-820 ADGAQ
+820 ADGA
-825 SQ
+825 

>member
-1 MRSHT
+1 
-6 KGSDDNMSEYIEKA
+6 MSEYIEKA

-44 IGDECGRAAID
+44 INDDIGRAAVD

-66 VCAKVTTDSEV
+66 VCAKNTSDSEV
-77 KPADLYRT
+77 KASDLYRV
-85 GTVARLRQTAKTSGG
+85 GTVARLRQTAKSSSG

-112 VTEYRKTGKLIDA
+112 VSEYRKTGKLIEA

-131 VEIADNGGIKGEA
+131 VELADDGGIRGEA
-144 YMREALDIFDKIV
+144 YVREALEIFDKIV
-157 GFMPNVTS
+157 GYIPSVTT
-165 DIKLAAHGVTSP
+165 DIKLAAHGIKSP
-177 GLLADFIAS
+177 SLLADFIAS
-186 AVLVK
+186 SILVK
-191 YTDKQEVLD
+191 YTHKQEVL
-200 EYEPLAR
+200 EEFEPLPR
-207 IFKLIRILNR
+207 IFKLIRILND
-217 ECELLECEQDIHRK
+217 ECDLLECEQDIHRK
-231 VRDNIARSQRDYY
+231 VREGIARNQRDYY

-258 GDDPDDYAEK
+258 GEDPDDYAER
-268 INKAHLPDKVREK
+268 IQKAKLPDEVREK

-302 RSYLDTCLEIPWNT
+302 RSYLDTCLEIPWNA

-321 VNVAAAKKI
+321 VSVSAAQKV
-330 LDADHEWLDK
+330 LDADHEGLDK

-375 IAASVAHAMNR
+375 VAASIAHAMNR

-431 LLDEVDKLTSDAHG
+431 LLDEVDKLTADAHG

-453 VLDPEQNKTFRDHFV
+453 VLDPEQNKSFRDHFV

-508 EKLAIAKDHLI
+508 EKLAIAKNHLI
-519 PKQIKRHGLTRRTLR
+519 PKQLKRHGLNRRALK

-550 AGVRNLERTI
+550 AGVRNLERTV
-560 AELCRKAAKKIVDS
+560 AELCRKAAKRMVDS
-574 DGKLKSVT
+574 EGKLKSIT
-582 IDKGDVASYLG
+582 IDKNDVASYLG
-593 ARKIMPEKI
+593 ARKLMPKKI

-616 TEDGGDML
+616 TEDGGDLL
-624 KVEAAVLDGTG
+624 KIEAAVLDGTG

-644 DVMKESAETALSYV
+644 DVMKESAEAALSFV
-658 RQVAR
+658 RQVAP
-663 EYGIPT
+663 EYGINT

-699 ALVSALAHIPVAHDV
+699 ALVSALSKTPVAHDI

-735 TMAAYAAGVGTVL
+735 TMAAYSAGVHTVL
-748 IPKANTGDLDEIDPE
+748 IPKANVGDLDEIDPE
-763 ARAALRFI
+763 ARAALEFI
-771 PISNV
+771 PVSNV
-776 REVLDNALRRN
+776 KEVLGNALVRPMP
-787 AVPITV
+787 AVEPAKTV
-793 NDTAKK
+793 IGATIPA
-799 STGETLVVIPPLCE
+799 SATPAVVITTINEHPM
-813 RPVQGVT
+813 QGVN
-820 ADGAQ
+820 ADGA
-825 SQ
+825 

>member
-1 MRSHT
+1 
-6 KGSDDNMSEYIEKA
+6 MSEYIEKA

-44 IGDECGRAAID
+44 INDDIGRAAVD

-66 VCAKVTTDSEV
+66 VCAQNTSDSEV
-77 KPADLYRT
+77 KSSDLYRV
-85 GTVARLRQTAKTSGG
+85 GTVARLRQTAKSSSG

-112 VTEYRKTGKLIDA
+112 VSEYRKTGKLIEA

-131 VEIADNGGIKGEA
+131 VELADDGGIRGEA
-144 YMREALDIFDKIV
+144 YVREALEIFDKIV
-157 GFMPNVTS
+157 GYIPSVTT
-165 DIKLAAHGVTSP
+165 DIKLAAHGIKSP
-177 GLLADFIAS
+177 SLLADFIAS
-186 AVLVK
+186 SILVK
-191 YTDKQEVLD
+191 YTHKQEVL
-200 EYEPLAR
+200 EEFEPLPR
-207 IFKLIRILNR
+207 IFKLIRILND
-217 ECELLECEQDIHRK
+217 ECDLLECEQDIHRK
-231 VRDNIARSQRDYY
+231 VREGIARNQRDYY

-258 GDDPDDYAEK
+258 GEDPDDYAER
-268 INKAHLPDKVREK
+268 IQKAKLPDEVREK

-302 RSYLDTCLEIPWNT
+302 RSYLDTCLEIPWNA

-321 VNVAAAKKI
+321 VSVSAAQKV
-330 LDADHEWLDK
+330 LDADHEGLDK

-375 IAASVAHAMNR
+375 VAASIAHAMNR

-431 LLDEVDKLTSDAHG
+431 LLDEVDKLTADAHG

-453 VLDPEQNKTFRDHFV
+453 VLDPEQNKSVRDHFV

-508 EKLAIAKDHLI
+508 EKLAIAKNHLI
-519 PKQIKRHGLTRRTLR
+519 PKQLKRHGLNRRALK

-550 AGVRNLERTI
+550 AGVRNLERTV
-560 AELCRKAAKKIVDS
+560 AELCRKAAKRMVDS
-574 DGKLKSVT
+574 EGKLKSIT
-582 IDKGDVASYLG
+582 IDKNDVASYLG
-593 ARKIMPEKI
+593 ARKLMPEKI

-616 TEDGGDML
+616 TEDGGDLL
-624 KVEAAVLDGTG
+624 KIEAAVLDGTG

-644 DVMKESAETALSYV
+644 DVMKESAEAALSFV
-658 RQVAR
+658 RQVAP
-663 EYGIPT
+663 EYGINT

-699 ALVSALAHIPVAHDV
+699 ALVSALSKTPVAHDI

-735 TMAAYAAGVGTVL
+735 TMAAYSAGVHTVL
-748 IPKANTGDLDEIDPE
+748 IPKANVGDLDEIDPE
-763 ARAALRFI
+763 ARAALEFI
-771 PISNV
+771 PVSNV
-776 REVLDNALRRN
+776 KEVLGNALVRPMP
-787 AVPITV
+787 AVEPAKTV
-793 NDTAKK
+793 IGATIPA
-799 STGETLVVIPPLCE
+799 SATPAVVITTINEHPM
-813 RPVQGVT
+813 QGVN
-820 ADGAQ
+820 ADGA
-825 SQ
+825 

>member
-1 MRSHT
+1 M
-6 KGSDDNMSEYIEKA
+6 
-20 EKLTLPVLP
+20 
-29 LREAVAFPGIPISFE
+29 
-44 IGDECGRAAID
+44 
-55 AANSADRLCLI
+55 
-66 VCAKVTTDSEV
+66 
-77 KPADLYRT
+77 
-85 GTVARLRQTAKTSGG
+85 
-100 VRIICEGLSRAT
+100 
-112 VTEYRKTGKLIDA
+112 
-125 DALSRT
+125 
-131 VEIADNGGIKGEA
+131 
-144 YMREALDIFDKIV
+144 
-157 GFMPNVTS
+157 
-165 DIKLAAHGVTSP
+165 
-177 GLLADFIAS
+177 
-186 AVLVK
+186 
-191 YTDKQEVLD
+191 
-200 EYEPLAR
+200 
-207 IFKLIRILNR
+207 
-217 ECELLECEQDIHRK
+217 
-231 VRDNIARSQRDYY
+231 RDNIARSQRDYY

-268 INKAHLPDKVREK
+268 INKAHLPDEVREK

-820 ADGAQ
+820 AYGAQ

>member
-1 MRSHT
+1 
-6 KGSDDNMSEYIEKA
+6 MSEYIEKA

-44 IGDECGRAAID
+44 INDDIGRAAVD

-66 VCAKVTTDSEV
+66 VCAKNTSDSEV
-77 KPADLYRT
+77 KASDLYRV
-85 GTVARLRQTAKTSGG
+85 GTVARLRQTAKSSSG

-112 VTEYRKTGKLIDA
+112 VSECRKTGKLIEA

-131 VEIADNGGIKGEA
+131 VELADDGGIRGEA
-144 YMREALDIFDKIV
+144 YVREALEIFDKIV
-157 GFMPNVTS
+157 GYIPSVTT
-165 DIKLAAHGVTSP
+165 DIKLAAHGIKSP
-177 GLLADFIAS
+177 SLLADFIAS
-186 AVLVK
+186 SILVK
-191 YTDKQEVLD
+191 YTHKQEVL
-200 EYEPLAR
+200 EEFEPLPR
-207 IFKLIRILNR
+207 IFKLIRILND
-217 ECELLECEQDIHRK
+217 ECDLLECEQDIHRK
-231 VRDNIARSQRDYY
+231 VREGIARNQRDYY

-258 GDDPDDYAEK
+258 GEDPDDYAER
-268 INKAHLPDKVREK
+268 IQKAKLPDEVREK

-302 RSYLDTCLEIPWNT
+302 RSYLDTCLEIPWNA

-321 VNVAAAKKI
+321 VSVSAAQKV
-330 LDADHEWLDK
+330 LDADHEGLDK

-375 IAASVAHAMNR
+375 VAASIAHAMNR

-431 LLDEVDKLTSDAHG
+431 LLDEVDKLTADAHG

-453 VLDPEQNKTFRDHFV
+453 VLDPEQNKSFRDHFV

-508 EKLAIAKDHLI
+508 EKLAIAKNHLI
-519 PKQIKRHGLTRRTLR
+519 PKQLKRHGLNRRALK

-550 AGVRNLERTI
+550 AGVRNLERTV
-560 AELCRKAAKKIVDS
+560 AELCRKAAKRMVDS
-574 DGKLKSVT
+574 EGKLKSIT
-582 IDKGDVASYLG
+582 IDKNDVASYLG
-593 ARKIMPEKI
+593 ARKLMPKKI

-616 TEDGGDML
+616 TEDGGDLL
-624 KVEAAVLDGTG
+624 KIEAAVLDGTG

-644 DVMKESAETALSYV
+644 DVMKESAEAALSFV
-658 RQVAR
+658 RQVAP
-663 EYGIPT
+663 EYGINT

-699 ALVSALAHIPVAHDV
+699 ALVSALSKTPVAHDI

-735 TMAAYAAGVGTVL
+735 TMAAYSAGVHTVL
-748 IPKANTGDLDEIDPE
+748 IPKANVGDLDEIDPE
-763 ARAALRFI
+763 ARAALEFI
-771 PISNV
+771 PVSNV
-776 REVLDNALRRN
+776 KEVLGNALVRPMP
-787 AVPITV
+787 AVEPAKTV
-793 NDTAKK
+793 IGATIPA
-799 STGETLVVIPPLCE
+799 SATPAVVITTINEHPM
-813 RPVQGVT
+813 QGVN
-820 ADGAQ
+820 ADGA
-825 SQ
+825 

>member
-1 MRSHT
+1 
-6 KGSDDNMSEYIEKA
+6 MSEYIEKA

-44 IGDECGRAAID
+44 INDDIGRAAVD

-66 VCAKVTTDSEV
+66 VCAKNTSDSEV
-77 KPADLYRT
+77 KASDLYRV
-85 GTVARLRQTAKTSGG
+85 GTVARLRQTAKSSSG

-112 VTEYRKTGKLIDA
+112 VSEYRKTGKLIEA

-131 VEIADNGGIKGEA
+131 VELADDGGIRGEA
-144 YMREALDIFDKIV
+144 YVREALEIFDKIV
-157 GFMPNVTS
+157 GYIPSVTT
-165 DIKLAAHGVTSP
+165 DIKLAAHGIKSP
-177 GLLADFIAS
+177 SLLADFIAS
-186 AVLVK
+186 SILVK
-191 YTDKQEVLD
+191 YTHKQEVL
-200 EYEPLAR
+200 EEFEPLPR
-207 IFKLIRILNR
+207 IFKLIRILND
-217 ECELLECEQDIHRK
+217 ECDLLECEQDIHRK
-231 VRDNIARSQRDYY
+231 VREGIARNQRDYY

-258 GDDPDDYAEK
+258 GEDPDDYAER
-268 INKAHLPDKVREK
+268 IQKAKLPDEVREK

-302 RSYLDTCLEIPWNT
+302 RSYLDTCLEIPWNA

-321 VNVAAAKKI
+321 VSVSAAQKV
-330 LDADHEWLDK
+330 LDADHEGLDK

-375 IAASVAHAMNR
+375 VAASIAHAMNR

-431 LLDEVDKLTSDAHG
+431 LLDEVDKLTADAHG

-453 VLDPEQNKTFRDHFV
+453 VLDPEQNKSFRDHFV

-508 EKLAIAKDHLI
+508 EKLAIAKNHLI
-519 PKQIKRHGLTRRTLR
+519 PKQLKRHGLNRRALK

-550 AGVRNLERTI
+550 AGVRNLERTV
-560 AELCRKAAKKIVDS
+560 AELCRKAAKRMVDS
-574 DGKLKSVT
+574 EGKLKSIT
-582 IDKGDVASYLG
+582 IDKNDVASYLG
-593 ARKIMPEKI
+593 ARKLMPEKI

-616 TEDGGDML
+616 TEDGGDLL
-624 KVEAAVLDGTG
+624 KIEAAVLDGTG

-644 DVMKESAETALSYV
+644 DVMKESAEAALSFV
-658 RQVAR
+658 RQVAP
-663 EYGIPT
+663 EYGINT

-699 ALVSALAHIPVAHDV
+699 ALVSALSRTPVAHDI

-735 TMAAYAAGVGTVL
+735 TMAAYSAGVHTVL
-748 IPKANTGDLDEIDPE
+748 IPKANVGDLDEIDPE
-763 ARAALRFI
+763 ARAALEFI
-771 PISNV
+771 PVSNV
-776 REVLDNALRRN
+776 KEVLGNALVRPLP
-787 AVPITV
+787 AVEPAKTV
-793 NDTAKK
+793 IGATIPA
-799 STGETLVVIPPLCE
+799 SATPAVVITTINEHPM
-813 RPVQGVT
+813 QGVN
-820 ADGAQ
+820 ADGA
-825 SQ
+825 